1 MKKTQLE
8 NYFFGNNHFS
18 HCTSYRKKYQLK
30 QKIKILLLKAFIL
43 CFITGGLGLILSLQS
58 CKEAETD
65 QVILTEWEKLQLCT
79 VIFTEGQKLQ
89 LFILKQP
96 ILFK

>member
-8 NYFFGNNHFS
+8 NYFFGWDHFGYS
-18 HCTSYRKKYQLK
+18 AYHRKKYQLQ
-30 QKIKILLLKAFIL
+30 QKIKKLFIKIFIL
-43 CFITGGLGLILSLQS
+43 CFITAGLGVILSLQS
-58 CKEAETD
+58 CKDKEAD
-65 QVILTEWEKLQLCT
+65 QVIL
-79 VIFTEGQKLQ
+79 TEGQKLQ

>member
-8 NYFFGNNHFS
+8 NYFFGWNHFS
-18 HCTSYRKKYQLK
+18 YSAYHRKKYLLQ
-30 QKIKILLLKAFIL
+30 QKIKKFLIKVFIL
-43 CFITGGLGLILSLQS
+43 CFISGGLGLILSLQS
-58 CKEAETD
+58 CKEPEAD
-65 QVILTEWEKLQLCT
+65 QIIL
-79 VIFTEGQKLQ
+79 TEGQKLQ

>member
-8 NYFFGNNHFS
+8 NYFFGWDCFGYSTH
-18 HCTSYRKKYQLK
+18 HKKKYLLQ
-30 QKIKILLLKAFIL
+30 QKIKKFLIKTFIL
-43 CFITGGLGLILSLQS
+43 CFLAGGLGFIMALPS
-58 CKEAETD
+58 CKEVEVDLLALTD
-65 QVILTEWEKLQLCT
+65 
-79 VIFTEGQKLQ
+79 GQQLQ